1 MDVENSAHGAERWW
15 GSALVTL
22 GIVLFAVI
30 GLVAFAMIRDPG
42 GYYDDWVPD
51 DGIDVPEAS
60 YEWASVGLEVTFTD
74 TSEIGDAP
82 IDRWRW
88 DFGGGDVSSEPNP
101 THQFTEAGEWDVTL
115 DVVDDNGRSS
125 KAAGTVEV
133 DAASAGAGDASIGL
147 ADMADKVVDSVDRAS
162 KGGLV
167 VMLVIGLLIVLTL
180 IGARLVRYGV
190 RLLRPGPD
198 KIKVKLRP
206 KELELAV
213 ADEVDHGHTH
223 VEAVESSQSTD
234 ATLAGDERQDVTVGV

>member
-1 MDVENSAHGAERWW
+1 MDIENSAHGAERWW

-22 GIVLFAVI
+22 GLVLFAVI
-30 GLVAFAMIRDPG
+30 GLVAFAIIRDPG

-51 DGIDVPEAS
+51 DGIDGPEAS
-60 YEWASVGLEVTFTD
+60 YEWASAGLRVEFTD
-74 TSEIGDAP
+74 TSEIGDVP
-82 IDRWRW
+82 IDRWQW

-125 KAAGTVEV
+125 KAEGTVEV
-133 DAASAGAGDASIGL
+133 EAAGADAGDASIGL
-147 ADMADKVVDSVDRAS
+147 ADMADKVVESVDRAS

-180 IGARLVRYGV
+180 IGGRLVRYGV

-198 KIKVKLRP
+198 KIQVKLRP

-213 ADEVDHGHTH
+213 ADEVQHEQTH
-223 VEAVESSQSTD
+223 VEVIESSHSTG
-234 ATLAGDERQDVTVGV
+234 AMLADEERQDVPVGV